1 MQLGTTTTGVVK
13 EMEVVM
19 ARRGRGE
26 GSISLRK
33 DGRWEARIVDRN
45 GRRRSLY
52 GKTRQEVARE
62 LRKAQNAA
70 EKGLAIPSLTT
81 TVEEHLTGWLGR
93 KKAGADAVRPQ
104 SWNRYRASLEV
115 HVIPAIGK
123 IKLAKLTAAR
133 LEQLYDDKLAEGLAT
148 GTVHNMA
155 VVLTGALD
163 DAVRRGRL
171 AINPAKAAKR
181 PKVRRKASQVLD
193 VDQISRLLKAASD
206 HRLEAVI
213 LLGATTGMREA
224 EILGLRWQDV
234 NLDTGTVRVTRELY
248 PLPPGFD
255 EAPDD
260 AIPLEGH
267 WILMPAKTQNS
278 RRTIRLLAG
287 VVEALRR
294 RQVEQGRER
303 QAAAECWLEHE
314 LVFTDEIGRPVE
326 PTGFL
331 KRTFHPLLKA
341 ASLPKI
347 RFHDLRH
354 SVATVLL
361 SDPKVHPASVA
372 ALLGHAQISTTL
384 DVYSHVMT
392 GLADR
397 AVESL
402 DRQLN
407 GGLEKV
413 MSSVKSSNSDTSKES
428 TSGSDSVN

>member
-1 MQLGTTTTGVVK
+1 
-13 EMEVVM
+13 MEVAM

-26 GSISLRK
+26 GSISQRR
-33 DGRWEARIVDRN
+33 DGRWEARIVDYN
-45 GRRRSLY
+45 GRRRCLY

-62 LRKAQNAA
+62 LRRAQSAA
-70 EKGLAIPSLTT
+70 DKGLAIPSLTK
-81 TVEEHLTGWLGR
+81 TVEEHLTGWLDR

-104 SWNRYRASLEV
+104 SWNRYRASLEL
-115 HVIPAIGK
+115 HVMPAIGK

-133 LEQLYDDKLAEGLAT
+133 LEQLYDDKLAEGLST

-163 DAVRRGRL
+163 DAVRRGQL

-181 PKVRRKASQVLD
+181 PKVRRKASRVLD
-193 VDQISRLLKAASD
+193 VDQISKLLDAANG
-206 HRLEAVI
+206 HRLEGAI

-234 NLDTGTVRVTRELY
+234 NLEVGTVRITRELY
-248 PLPPGFD
+248 PLPSGF
-255 EAPDD
+255 ENVPDD

-267 WILMPAKTQNS
+267 WVLMPAKTQS
-278 RRTIRLLAG
+278 SQRTVRLLAG

-303 QAAAECWLEHE
+303 QSAAECWLEHD
-314 LVFTDEIGRPVE
+314 LLFTDEIGRSVE

-341 ASLPKI
+341 AGLPKI

-361 SDPKVHPASVA
+361 SDPTVHPASVS

-402 DRQLN
+402 DRQIN
-407 GGLEKV
+407 MGSEKV
-413 MSSVKSSNSDTSKES
+413 MSSVKSSKQSMRKDRNS
-428 TSGSDSVN
+428 GNNSVN